1 MGIRKYTENFLVN
14 TILIISIFSAT
25 VPSMK
30 TIILVDLLGLDK
42 LTNAFGITLMFQGIS
57 SFIGLP
63 VAGYFIECTKS
74 YNSSFI
80 YCGCTIILSGVML
93 IPIKFIKNM
102 EKAKS

>member
-1 MGIRKYTENFLVN
+1 MN